1 MAVPV
6 EGAAPRR
13 PGLWGTGTPVWI
25 AALLALALAGFWKSY
40 VSRVAA
46 ADAITHLH
54 AGLMLAWFAMLF
66 AQPVLVR
73 TRRLALHRQVGRLSY
88 VLVPAIVLT
97 CVLLSRM
104 RMAAVAPQ
112 GFGMQC
118 VFLYLGLSAAA
129 MFLLFW
135 GLAIAYRRDAALHAR
150 YMVGTALVMID
161 PALARIVGGLAPQL
175 GIGVLWISYGVVFT
189 ILGLLIYRDRGRHGQ
204 RAFVLQLALFA
215 TNFVM
220 IHLVPGSAG
229 WQAFARAWGALPPG

>member
-1 MAVPV
+1 M

-13 PGLWGTGTPVWI
+13 AGLWGTGTPVWI

-88 VLVPAIVLT
+88 VLVPAIVVT

-150 YMVGTALVMID
+150 YMAGTALVMID

-175 GIGVLWISYGVVFT
+175 GIGVLWISYGVVFA
-189 ILGLLIYRDRGRHGQ
+189 ILGLLVRLDRGRHG
-204 RAFVLQLALFA
+204 RSAFVLQLALFA

-220 IHLVPGSAG
+220 IHLVPGTTA
-229 WQAFARAWGALPPG
+229 WQAFARGWGGLAPG